1 MEAKSIEIKA
11 FLLSLG
17 TIILIEGAARLL
29 ISRGLYNPMIVLGGT
44 RVLETGVIVSC
55 ALLWGKGLPSIGL
68 ARAKIAPGIR
78 RGLVWSAGFALV
90 AALASAV
97 LYIAGIDL
105 LILLKVRL
113 PGRLSEIFIF
123 FLIGGIIGPIAEE
136 MFFRGMLYGFLRR
149 WGVVVAIVV
158 STGVFVLAHPIS
170 QGFPIPQAAGGIVF
184 ALAYEMEG
192 SLMTPIVI
200 HVLGNLALFTLS
212 LIA

>member
-1 MEAKSIEIKA
+1 MEAKPIEIKV

-17 TIILIEGAARLL
+17 AIILIEGAARLL
-29 ISRGLYNPMIVLGGT
+29 ISMGLYNPMLVLGGT
-44 RVLETGVIVSC
+44 RLLETGSIGYSV
-55 ALLWGKGLPSIGL
+55 LLWGKGLPSIGL

-78 RGLVWSAGFALV
+78 RGLIWSAGFALV
-90 AALASAV
+90 SAVASAV
-97 LYIAGIDL
+97 LHMAGIDL

-113 PGRLSEIFIF
+113 PGRLSEILIF
-123 FLIGGIIGPIAEE
+123 FLIGGIVGPIAEE

-184 ALAYEMEG
+184 ALAYEIEG
-192 SLMTPIVI
+192 SLITPIII

-212 LIA
+212 MMT